1 MWCAP
6 RCGIACRLLE
16 STSCCSNN
24 AILRGQALEK
34 YPTHNEESVISIL
47 TPRALELSRV
57 TRLIQ
62 LAHPRT
68 LGQISE
74 LK

>member
-1 MWCAP
+1 M
-6 RCGIACRLLE
+6 CGKRRKIINHVLM
-16 STSCCSNN
+16 
-24 AILRGQALEK
+24 RGQALEK
-34 YPTHNEESVISIL
+34 FPTHNRESVISIL
-47 TPRALELSRV
+47 TPPRALELSRV

-68 LGQISE
+68 LGQISG